1 MTAKGDKLIATMLK
15 AEAQLDKEF
24 EKKANAIF
32 ELLDPFELDETYGP
46 FEAAFLDL
54 LETTSGKFLNLQK
67 GFLRAYVF
75 TEFGIKDVAE
85 TKVVSTFSPQDRK
98 RYSGSLSA
106 VTTAS
111 IKTHSAN
118 GHSINKAYADA
129 KTRAIAAGRR
139 SARDAS
145 REHMGRVSMRTK
157 GIKGYKRVAT
167 GSETCS
173 FCRMLTSRGAV
184 YAYDTVGFKAHD
196 DCDCIG
202 VPTVDGPA
210 PSPDQKYVATPK
222 SKPGFDK
229 EKAAAAVKEWE
240 RKRDAGELAPSQLPP
255 ISYYN
260 R

>member
-1 MTAKGDKLIATMLK
+1 MTAKGDKLIATLLK
-15 AEAQLDKEF
+15 AEAQLDKDF

-46 FEAAFLDL
+46 FEAAFLEL
-54 LETTSGKFLNLQK
+54 LETTSGRFLRLQK
-67 GFLRAYVF
+67 GFLKAYVF
-75 TEFGIKDVAE
+75 TEFGINAAE
-85 TKVVSTFSPQDRK
+85 ETGVLATFTPQDRK
-98 RYSGSLSA
+98 RHAGSLSA

-118 GHSINKAYADA
+118 GHSITKAYTDA
-129 KTRAIAAGRR
+129 KTRAIATGRR
-139 SARDAS
+139 SAREAS

-157 GIKGYKRVAT
+157 GIRGYKRVAT

-173 FCRMLTSRGAV
+173 FCQMLTTRGAV

-202 VPTVDGPA
+202 VPTVGGPA

-240 RKRDAGELAPSQLPP
+240 RKRDAGEIELTPLPP
-255 ISYYN
+255 
-260 R
+260 RPTFV